1 MNADPNEQLMRIPV
15 VRILSF
21 SLRNGHGVVVGLVRL
36 LLVVLY
42 QVILIIHWDP
52 HSQFWGMHFNN
63 FLGSALTVSWRDV
76 AMAVA
81 NNFTKW

>member
-15 VRILSF
+15 VKILSF

-42 QVILIIHWDP
+42 QVILYIQSIVF
-52 HSQFWGMHFNN
+52 SKIN
-63 FLGSALTVSWRDV
+63 LLYISYY
-76 AMAVA
+76 
-81 NNFTKW
+81 K